1 LNPPTGLSSET
12 PTEGRGEGGREAGN
26 ITLATARVS
35 KAGKLRVNRRLRSA
49 GRLGFRLVGSK
60 RRDRNGR
67 LKMRVAASGYFK
79 VRGNAA
85 PQRKEAPALNS
96 ISSGQRSCGIL
107 QLWFLR
113 LEISQK
119 KKRTI
124 ASREKRLTVVL
135 FTRL

>member
-60 RRDRNGR
+60 RRDKEWSSEN
-67 LKMRVAASGYFK
+67 AS
-79 VRGNAA
+79 
-85 PQRKEAPALNS
+85 
-96 ISSGQRSCGIL
+96 
-107 QLWFLR
+107 
-113 LEISQK
+113 
-119 KKRTI
+119 
-124 ASREKRLTVVL
+124 SRKRLL
-135 FTRL
+135 